1 MLFPQG
7 LQCTPSSGMPSAG
20 HSGALGACF
29 AASRIGRAEQW
40 EGSLQGQGRVALSIL
55 HALVGSLPGG
65 LPWQGG
71 EAVLALPG
79 AEPMG
84 LGRGG
89 GEGGRLEE
97 AAAS

>member
-1 MLFPQG
+1 MHPIIRHAFCRAFRGAWG
-7 LQCTPSSGMPSAG
+7 LLC
-20 HSGALGACF
+20 CF
-29 AASRIGRAEQW
+29 TYKAEQW
-40 EGSLQGQGRVALSIL
+40 EGSLQDQGRVALSIL
-55 HALVGSLPGG
+55 HAFVGSLPGG

-71 EAVLALPG
+71 EAVLPLPG